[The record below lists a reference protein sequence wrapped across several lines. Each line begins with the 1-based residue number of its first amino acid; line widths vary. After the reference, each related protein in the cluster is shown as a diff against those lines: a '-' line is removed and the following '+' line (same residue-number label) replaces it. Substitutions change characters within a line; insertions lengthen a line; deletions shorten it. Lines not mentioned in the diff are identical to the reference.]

1 MSLSAEELAL
11 LEYVYDQVDR
21 DLGKRVDLESAPF
34 APGLVDVTSRRLMS
48 AGLIELASVVGDFRI
63 THRGLS
69 LVSDIRARRKNGPA
83 RTADLRLSLVLWLYD
98 RYLDGGQPDSTAEFL
113 SSDRSWFLGKR
124 FSERELLQAV
134 KYLKSTGLIE
144 GLEIDQED
152 HLIKPALTPVG
163 VTCAESEKSVS
174 EFLNPPAA
182 SGGTTFNVRIE
193 GSQNVAVGTQ
203 SDFTQNNTSGIDP
216 AVLARLTHFATAAR
230 EGLPSYGLDESRQVE
245 VEQIA
250 GELEAE
256 ATGDAPDRGRLR
268 RLTDNLI
275 AALSP
280 AAGSALG
287 GIVTALG
294 EQAAAAI
301 GG

>member
-1 MSLSAEELAL
+1 MSLSTEELAL

-34 APGLVDVTSRRLMS
+34 APGLADASSRRLIS
-48 AGLIELASVVGDFRI
+48 AGLIEFASVMGDFKI

-69 LVSDIRARRKNGPA
+69 LVSDIRTKRKNSPA
-83 RTADLRLSLVLWLYD
+83 RTADLRLSLLLWLYD
-98 RYLDGGQPDSTAEFL
+98 RYLDGGQPSSTTEFL
-113 SSDRSWFLGKR
+113 SSERSWFFGKR

-134 KYLKSTGLIE
+134 KYLKLTGLIE
-144 GLEIDQED
+144 GLEAYQED
-152 HLIKPALTPVG
+152 HLIEPALTATG

-193 GSQNVAVGTQ
+193 GSQNVVVGTQ
-203 SDFTQNNTSGIDP
+203 SDFTQNTTSGIDP

-230 EGLPSYGLDESRQVE
+230 EGLPSYGLEESRQVQ
-245 VEQIA
+245 VEEIA
-250 GELEAE
+250 GELEAQ

-268 RLTDNLI
+268 QLTDNLI

-294 EQAAAAI
+294 KQAAAAI
-301 GG
+301 GV